1 MGLAVIVLAASGY
14 SLLIQV
20 FVSDYFCRT
29 VQIGHVLSIKCIG
42 ILFAQDIAGAV
53 DIGIQAGAICRTV

>member
-1 MGLAVIVLAASGY
+1 MSLAVIVLAASGY

-29 VQIGHVLSIKCIG
+29 VQIGHVLSIKGIG
-42 ILFAQDIAGAV
+42 ILFAQDVAGAV